1 MMTLKEINQ
10 LNINNWTAGQIRDVC
25 KQFKADAVVNAG
37 VVKFVHSNFA
47 DCAREFMREV
57 C

>member
-1 MMTLKEINQ
+1 MTLKEINQ
-10 LNINNWTAGQIRDVC
+10 LNINNWTATQIEDVC
-25 KQFKADAVVNAG
+25 KQFKADAVVSAG

-47 DCAREFMREV
+47 DCAKEFMREV